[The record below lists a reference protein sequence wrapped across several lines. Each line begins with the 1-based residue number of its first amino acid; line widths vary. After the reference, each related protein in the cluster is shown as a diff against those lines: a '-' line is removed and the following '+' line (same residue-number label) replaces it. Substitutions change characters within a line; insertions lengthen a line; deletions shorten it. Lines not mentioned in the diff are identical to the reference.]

1 MAQHDTAELATD
13 EALAPSNVVG
23 LLSNSGPNGRTSD
36 DVIGHLQKSQLYRE
50 YAEAFETTTG
60 LPLALRRVG
69 SLHSPLHGSKQ
80 ASPFCAVMAARNK
93 SCAACLRLQQQVEER
108 AATSAC
114 TLECFA
120 GLTESAVPIRVG
132 TQVLGYLATGQ
143 VLQQPA
149 TEAGFVQVT
158 ARVKE
163 LGAEVDLPALKQA
176 YLQTRVVPKT
186 QYDGVVRLL
195 DIFGQH
201 LSAVSNQLVTRQAS
215 AESPVITRAK
225 AFIMEHLDEDLTL
238 AQVARSVCMSSY
250 YFCKTFKKATG
261 LTYID
266 YLSRV
271 RIEKVKQ
278 LLLNPHTRISEA
290 AFATGFQS
298 LSQFNRTFRRIAGES
313 PSRYRTRLHGPTL
326 SHAA

>member
-1 MAQHDTAELATD
+1 
-13 EALAPSNVVG
+13 
-23 LLSNSGPNGRTSD
+23 
-36 DVIGHLQKSQLYRE
+36 
-50 YAEAFETTTG
+50 
-60 LPLALRRVG
+60 
-69 SLHSPLHGSKQ
+69 
-80 ASPFCAVMAARNK
+80 
-93 SCAACLRLQQQVEER
+93 
-108 AATSAC
+108 
-114 TLECFA
+114 
-120 GLTESAVPIRVG
+120 
-132 TQVLGYLATGQ
+132 
-143 VLQQPA
+143 
-149 TEAGFVQVT
+149 
-158 ARVKE
+158 
-163 LGAEVDLPALKQA
+163 
-176 YLQTRVVPKT
+176 
-186 QYDGVVRLL
+186 VVRLL